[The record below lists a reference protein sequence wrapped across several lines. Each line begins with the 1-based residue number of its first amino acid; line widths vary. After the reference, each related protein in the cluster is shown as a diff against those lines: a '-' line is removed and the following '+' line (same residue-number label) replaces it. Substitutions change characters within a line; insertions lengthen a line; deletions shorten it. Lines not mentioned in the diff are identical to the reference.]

1 MYFEQNSL
9 SEADA
14 AYRKSLELN
23 VGYTPA
29 WVNVGHLRIAQ
40 KQFAAAI
47 EILKHAIE
55 LDPTSARALQL
66 LGEAYLQARQG
77 TLAVQALN
85 DAIRLDPIGMAECH
99 LQLAHLYELAGA
111 RQLAAKEYKTFL
123 SKVPDHPDK
132 KKLEKFIKDN
142 P

>member
-1 MYFEQNSL
+1 MGKCWTFANCSKTICGRDRDFEARDRTRS
-9 SEADA
+9 D
-14 AYRKSLELN
+14 
-23 VGYTPA
+23 VGT
-29 WVNVGHLRIAQ
+29 
-40 KQFAAAI
+40 
-47 EILKHAIE
+47 
-55 LDPTSARALQL
+55 RALQL

-123 SKVPDHPDK
+123 SKVPDHPDQ